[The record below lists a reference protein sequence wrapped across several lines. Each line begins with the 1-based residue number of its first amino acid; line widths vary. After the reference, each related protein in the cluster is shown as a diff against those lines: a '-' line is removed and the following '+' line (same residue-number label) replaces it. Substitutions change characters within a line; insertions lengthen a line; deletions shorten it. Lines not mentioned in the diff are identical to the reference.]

1 MSEVWEDK
9 QRNSNR
15 EGGGLRYLIIAFLLI
30 TTPAFAKEK
39 VIYNEVEYEISQ
51 EREIKDKLRAKFY
64 KKGGETYLAKKIKL
78 KDNKKDWEI
87 ANA

>member
-1 MSEVWEDK
+1 MK
-9 QRNSNR
+9 K
-15 EGGGLRYLIIAFLLI
+15 YILIALILLFYS
-30 TTPAFAKEK
+30 TAFAKEK

-87 ANA
+87 VNA

>member
-1 MSEVWEDK
+1 MK
-9 QRNSNR
+9 K
-15 EGGGLRYLIIAFLLI
+15 YILIALILLFYS
-30 TTPAFAKEK
+30 TAFAKEK

-78 KDNKKDWEI
+78 KDNNKDWEI
-87 ANA
+87 VNA